1 MLLFFQSNHKLLHRS
16 GKERPVPF
24 FNRPAHA
31 CALCPALAITG
42 AAILGM
48 VGVIGVRLVQVLSV
62 SVLLALVLI
71 LRFGAL
77 PGRAE

>member
-1 MLLFFQSNHKLLHRS
+1 MLLFFQSIHNELHCS

-24 FNRPAHA
+24 ADRTAQL
-31 CALCPALAITG
+31 CALCFALAITG
-42 AAILGM
+42 AAILVM
-48 VGVIGVRLVQVLSV
+48 VGVMGVRLVQVLSV
-62 SVLLALVLI
+62 SVLLGLVLS